1 MNRDSFHTVSDLD
14 LLLWPPLHRPHFTL
28 ASILKELVIYN
39 ISSKNSYKDT
49 YCSIKM
55 CNSILILTL
64 YTTLTPLILYRIY
77 SFIKQTVPI
86 IWSPLIQ
93 SYGCIDESSF
103 IQVFNFQFFHSLQ
116 YEFNFTV
123 PYFHLAQF

>member
-14 LLLWPPLHRPHFTL
+14 LLLWPPLHCPSFYISLNFKGT
-28 ASILKELVIYN
+28 SYN
-39 ISSKNSYKDT
+39 ISSKNSYQDT

>member
-14 LLLWPPLHRPHFTL
+14 LLLPPLHCPSFYISLNFKGTG
-28 ASILKELVIYN
+28 YN

-77 SFIKQTVPI
+77 SFIKQTVPVI
-86 IWSPLIQ
+86 
-93 SYGCIDESSF
+93 
-103 IQVFNFQFFHSLQ
+103 
-116 YEFNFTV
+116 
-123 PYFHLAQF
+123 